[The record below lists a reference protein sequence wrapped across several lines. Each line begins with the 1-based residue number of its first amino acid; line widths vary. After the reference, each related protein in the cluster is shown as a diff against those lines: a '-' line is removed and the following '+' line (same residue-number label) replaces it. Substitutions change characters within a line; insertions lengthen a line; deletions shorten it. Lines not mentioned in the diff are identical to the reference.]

1 MHSSRG
7 DSAAL
12 FFQFGIQLHN
22 VFDTQ
27 VGMKIH
33 MLLVV
38 DYIDIQRV
46 YCTLELVGN
55 KRERKPKVQPRMNNT
70 EILITIC
77 TQDKD
82 RAKTNQ
88 EQHRKIKRIA
98 TRTPPKMAKNC
109 KITRRHLELV
119 LKCTYDTLYFR
130 SESFFEGFKIKI
142 VIKL

>member
-1 MHSSRG
+1 MHSSQG

-12 FFQFGIQLHN
+12 FFQFDIQLHN

-88 EQHRKIKRIA
+88 EQK
-98 TRTPPKMAKNC
+98 
-109 KITRRHLELV
+109 
-119 LKCTYDTLYFR
+119 YDTTQKNKTN
-130 SESFFEGFKIKI
+130 SNTDTTKNGK
-142 VIKL
+142 KLQNH